1 MAGKKKNKKDAVNFY
16 SYSKLLFAWPLIA
29 IGVLFWFIAGD
40 DPSAYMSEVLGWIY
54 IFAVLIVILTIGVD
68 IERNYAFVW
77 LVIFAMFFFLGRW
90 LQDAQQITVFGNIYE
105 FFNSR
110 EVRYDRGLGL
120 SLAVLLAVPYAV
132 MLLWARIQ
140 HKWRITYNEFE
151 HYSWGRADDSL
162 ARGAKRV
169 RSSYPD
175 LLELLLAGAGTLVVY
190 SATGRSELR
199 RIRHV
204 PLLPLLRWRINKILE
219 TTQVTTTSDQAY
231 QRSIEEEEAAQEE
244 EEGSIVHDDE
254 ESPAHAD
261 DTGLPGGQERL

>member
-1 MAGKKKNKKDAVNFY
+1 MAGKNKSNKKMAVNFY
-16 SYSKLLFAWPLIA
+16 SYSKLLFAWPLIV
-29 IGVLFWFIAGD
+29 IGVLFYFIAGASPTD
-40 DPSAYMSEVLGWIY
+40 TMSEVLGWIY
-54 IFAVLIVILTIGVD
+54 IFAALIVILTIGVD

-77 LVIFAMFFFLGRW
+77 LVIFGLFFFLGRW
-90 LQDAQQITVFGNIYE
+90 LQDAQQITVFGNIYS
-105 FFNSR
+105 FFANA
-110 EVRYDRGLGL
+110 EVRYNRGLGL
-120 SLAVLLAVPYAV
+120 SLSVLLAVPYAV

-244 EEGSIVHDDE
+244 EGPLSYDDE
-254 ESPAHAD
+254 ETGTRTD
-261 DTGLPGGQERL
+261 TTGLPGDQERL

>member
-1 MAGKKKNKKDAVNFY
+1 MASSSTLKKDAVNFY
-16 SYSKLLFAWPLIA
+16 SYPKLLFAWPLIA
-29 IGVLFWFIAGD
+29 IGVIFWFIGGSDA
-40 DPSAYMSEVLGWIY
+40 SAYTREVLGWIY
-54 IFAVLIVILTIGVD
+54 ILTALLVVLTIGVD

-77 LVIFAMFFFLGRW
+77 LVIGLLFFFLGRW
-90 LQDAQQITVFGNIYE
+90 LADAKGITVFGDVYR
-105 FFNSR
+105 FFDQR
-110 EVRYDRGLGL
+110 EVRYDRGFGL
-120 SLAVLLAVPYAV
+120 SISVLLAVPYLV

-140 HKWRITYNEFE
+140 HRWRITYNEFE

-199 RIRHV
+199 RIPHV

-219 TTQVTTTSDQAY
+219 TTQVTTADDSY

-244 EEGSIVHDDE
+244 AEGSVVVDDE
-254 ESPAHAD
+254 GDRATEGSSGA
-261 DTGLPGGQERL
+261 PGNQERL